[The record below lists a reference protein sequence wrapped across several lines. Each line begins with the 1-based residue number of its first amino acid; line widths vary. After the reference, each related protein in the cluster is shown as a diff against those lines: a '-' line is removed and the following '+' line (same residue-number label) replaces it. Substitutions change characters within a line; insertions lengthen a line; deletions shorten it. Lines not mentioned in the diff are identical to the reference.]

1 MHDPSAAEQS
11 DGEADQTAL
20 SVTEASP
27 WFSRIFLVVSVAIWL
42 GLNAEDDLESWEVV
56 AQYGFLPADAVF
68 NGAWWGLVTS
78 AFVHIEI
85 WHLAFNMFWLWSL
98 GSRLERAIGS
108 WPFLGFCLMSAFVS
122 SSLQLAVSD
131 ATGIGASG
139 VVYAIFGF
147 MSIARNRYPQFQEI
161 LDDRTRWVFVGWLV
175 VCVVLTRLNV
185 VLIGNTAHVS
195 GLLTG
200 AVVAS
205 LVIRW
210 RPWLTGLVLAGL
222 VTGSI
227 VPLVWCPWSVTW
239 LSQQA
244 YSAHLAE
251 RYAEAIDYYSQIIR
265 RDPRNAWALMNRG
278 LILRSIGDRE
288 EGEADMQRAR
298 EIDPSVDASV
308 SNGD

>member
-139 VVYAIFGF
+139 VVA
-147 MSIARNRYPQFQEI
+147 
-161 LDDRTRWVFVGWLV
+161 
-175 VCVVLTRLNV
+175 
-185 VLIGNTAHVS
+185 
-195 GLLTG
+195 
-200 AVVAS
+200 
-205 LVIRW
+205 
-210 RPWLTGLVLAGL
+210 
-222 VTGSI
+222 
-227 VPLVWCPWSVTW
+227 
-239 LSQQA
+239 
-244 YSAHLAE
+244 
-251 RYAEAIDYYSQIIR
+251 
-265 RDPRNAWALMNRG
+265 
-278 LILRSIGDRE
+278 
-288 EGEADMQRAR
+288 
-298 EIDPSVDASV
+298 
-308 SNGD
+308 